1 MLPSSIN
8 ITFVF
13 LSVSETNCPMNKQK
27 RANKTQTPQ
36 PVLQPAGIPQGDTQF
51 FSLMQSLPFNISVK
65 DAEGRFIFANTS
77 CCQMLNCANEMIPGK
92 RDADFFPEEKAAKY
106 RLEDQQVMDSLEP
119 LSYEEE
125 DLSPQGDRIV
135 RQVLKSPLYDIQPT
149 AFEKR
154 AAIGVLGVSWDI
166 TRQRVAE
173 EERKILEKQLAQVQ
187 KLEALGIFAGGIA
200 HDFNNVLFLI
210 GGYTDLALND
220 LKNNLN
226 PTSKLEKIKEASQRA
241 SNLVRQIQSFARQTS
256 PERKLLD
263 MRIVVKEAIKLLR
276 SALPSTIS
284 IKYQIPSQASLVIAD
299 PSEVH
304 QILMNLCANANQAM
318 AGQNGTLTISLEHLE
333 VDSFFAQSRP
343 GLQPG
348 PHLVLTVSDTGRGMS
363 REVQTKIFGPIF
375 STNRQGEGAGLGL
388 SVLHGIVSDMGGAI
402 AIMSEAGHGS
412 TFQIFLPHAPNEDVP
427 GGDKNPT
434 LTRGNGQHILV
445 IDDESEILEMLTILL
460 EDLNYQA
467 ITYVNPQE
475 ALKHFNE
482 DPAAYDLV
490 LTDLTMPIMNGME
503 LSQAVLNIRPDIPVI
518 LCTGFSQNVE
528 PEDALQTGIRV
539 YLTKPVLQAQLSA
552 TLSSIFNA
560 GSIKAETRED

>member
-1 MLPSSIN
+1 
-8 ITFVF
+8 
-13 LSVSETNCPMNKQK
+13 MNNQK
-27 RANKTQTPQ
+27 SAKETQTPL
-36 PVLQPAGIPQGDTQF
+36 PVLQSATILQGDTLL
-51 FSLMQSLPFNISVK
+51 FSLMQSLPFNIFVK
-65 DAEGRFIFANTS
+65 DAEGRFIFANAS
-77 CCQMLNCANEMIPGK
+77 YCQMLNSAIETIAGK
-92 RDADFFPEEKAAKY
+92 RDADFFPEETTSRY

-125 DLSPQGDRIV
+125 DVFPQGEKIV
-135 RQVLKSPLYDIQPT
+135 RQVLKTPLFDIQS
-149 AFEKR
+149 AALEKR
-154 AAIGVLGVSWDI
+154 AVIGVLGVSWDI

-173 EERKILEKQLAQVQ
+173 EERKILEKQLAQAQ

-226 PTSKLEKIKEASQRA
+226 PTVKLEKIKEASQRA
-241 SNLVRQIQSFARQTS
+241 GNLVRQIQSFARQTS

-284 IKYQIPSQASLVIAD
+284 IKNQIPSQASLVIAD
-299 PSEVH
+299 PSEIH

-333 VDSFFAQSRP
+333 VDSFFAKSQP

-348 PHLVLTVSDTGRGMS
+348 PHLVLGVSDTGRGMT
-363 REVQTKIFGPIF
+363 REVQTKIFDPFF

-402 AIMSEAGHGS
+402 SVMSEVGHGS
-412 TFQIFLPHAPNEDVP
+412 NFQIFLPLAPKEDVLE
-427 GGDKNPT
+427 GGKNPT

-445 IDDESEILEMLTILL
+445 IDDEPEILEMLTILL
-460 EDLNYQA
+460 ENLDYQA
-467 ITYVNPQE
+467 ITYTNPQE
-475 ALKHFNE
+475 ALKHFSE
-482 DPAAYDLV
+482 DPGAYDLV
-490 LTDLTMPIMNGME
+490 LTDQTMPIMNGME
-503 LSQAVLNIRPDIPVI
+503 LSRAVLNIRPDIPVI
-518 LCTGFSQNVE
+518 LCTGFSQNVG

-552 TLSSIFNA
+552 TLAAIFKS
-560 GSIKAETRED
+560 GSTEAEASGD

>member
-1 MLPSSIN
+1 MNNQKSAK
-8 ITFVF
+8 
-13 LSVSETNCPMNKQK
+13 ET
-27 RANKTQTPQ
+27 RTPL
-36 PVLQPAGIPQGDTQF
+36 PVLQPATILQGDTLLY
-51 FSLMQSLPFNISVK
+51 SLMQSLPFNIFVK
-65 DAEGRFIFANTS
+65 DAEGRFIFANAS
-77 CCQMLNCANEMIPGK
+77 YCQMLNCAIEIIAGK
-92 RDADFFPEEKAAKY
+92 RDADFFPEETTSRY
-106 RLEDQQVMDSLEP
+106 RLEDQQVMDSLEA

-125 DLSPQGDRIV
+125 DVSPQGERIV
-135 RQVLKSPLYDIQPT
+135 RQVLKTPMFDIQS
-149 AFEKR
+149 AALEKR

-173 EERKILEKQLAQVQ
+173 EERKILEKQLAQAQ

-226 PTSKLEKIKEASQRA
+226 PTVKLEKIKEASQRA
-241 SNLVRQIQSFARQTS
+241 GNLVRQIQSFARQTS

-318 AGQNGTLTISLEHLE
+318 TGQNGTLTISLEHLE
-333 VDSFFAQSRP
+333 VDSFFAKSQP

-348 PHLVLTVSDTGRGMS
+348 PHLVLAVSDTGRGMT
-363 REVQTKIFGPIF
+363 REVQTKIFDPFF

-402 AIMSEAGHGS
+402 SVMSEVGHGS
-412 TFQIFLPHAPNEDVP
+412 NFQIFLPLAPNEDILE
-427 GGDKNPT
+427 GDKNPT

-445 IDDESEILEMLTILL
+445 IDDEPEILEMLTILL
-460 EDLNYQA
+460 ENLDYQA
-467 ITYVNPQE
+467 ITYTNPQE
-475 ALKHFNE
+475 ALKHFSE
-482 DPAAYDLV
+482 DPGAYDLV
-490 LTDLTMPIMNGME
+490 LTDQTMPIMNGME
-503 LSQAVLNIRPDIPVI
+503 LSRAVLNIRPDIPVI
-518 LCTGFSQNVE
+518 LCTGFSQNVG

-552 TLSSIFNA
+552 TLAAIFKA
-560 GSIKAETRED
+560 GSTEAEASGD

>member
-1 MLPSSIN
+1 MLPSGIN
-8 ITFVF
+8 VAFVF
-13 LSVSETNCPMNKQK
+13 LPISGANFPMKNQK
-27 RANKTQTPQ
+27 KANKAKTPLPASQ
-36 PVLQPAGIPQGDTQF
+36 PSGILQGDTLL
-51 FSLMQSLPFNISVK
+51 FSLMQSLPFNIFVK
-65 DAEGRFIFANTS
+65 DTEGRFIFANTS

-106 RLEDQQVMDSLEP
+106 RLEDQQIMDSLEP

-125 DLSPQGDRIV
+125 DVSPQGERIV
-135 RQVLKSPLYDIQPT
+135 RQVLKSPLFDIQPT

-173 EERKILEKQLAQVQ
+173 EERKILKKQLAQAQ
-187 KLEALGIFAGGIA
+187 KLEALGIFAGGIS

-226 PTSKLEKIKEASQRA
+226 PTVKLERIKEASQRA
-241 SNLVRQIQSFARQTS
+241 SNLVRQIQSFASQTS

-299 PSEVH
+299 PSDIH

-348 PHLVLTVSDTGRGMS
+348 PHLVLAVSDTGRGMS
-363 REVQTKIFGPIF
+363 REVQKILFGPIF
-375 STNRQGEGAGLGL
+375 STSL
-388 SVLHGIVSDMGGAI
+388 
-402 AIMSEAGHGS
+402 GHGWS
-412 TFQIFLPHAPNEDVP
+412 NSSHERSRTW
-427 GGDKNPT
+427 
-434 LTRGNGQHILV
+434 
-445 IDDESEILEMLTILL
+445 IDL
-460 EDLNYQA
+460 
-467 ITYVNPQE
+467 
-475 ALKHFNE
+475 
-482 DPAAYDLV
+482 
-490 LTDLTMPIMNGME
+490 
-503 LSQAVLNIRPDIPVI
+503 PDIS
-518 LCTGFSQNVE
+518 T
-528 PEDALQTGIRV
+528 
-539 YLTKPVLQAQLSA
+539 
-552 TLSSIFNA
+552 A
-560 GSIKAETRED
+560 GAKRRRAWRRQKSNSYAGKRPTYFGDRR